1 MGKTVAKTGT
11 KSNLAIWIAGGVV
24 AIGGILAY
32 LRTNTNK
39 LLNMAE
45 FKLTDVR
52 IKNVKVLETNI
63 CTSVLIQNPSDL
75 AVNLT
80 ALKVE
85 FIRLAG
91 GEKKVL
97 ATSPTTKLVI
107 PKNGNINYNI
117 NFAIS
122 NVQILQM
129 VNGAIQTGIE
139 SQFKGKISIRIK
151 CEVAGQYIEKEIP
164 YL

>member
-1 MGKTVAKTGT
+1 MGKTVAKTGS

-24 AIGGILAY
+24 AIGGVLAY
-32 LRTNTNK
+32 LRTNANK

-45 FKLTDVR
+45 FKLTDV
-52 IKNVKVLETNI
+52 KVLSVKLMTTNLRA
-63 CTSVLIQNPSDL
+63 SVLIQNPSDL

-80 ALKVE
+80 ALRVE
-85 FIRLAG
+85 FLRLSN

-97 ATSPTTKLVI
+97 ATSPNTKLVI

-117 NFAIS
+117 NFEIS
-122 NVQILQM
+122 NLQVAQM
-129 VNGAIQTGIE
+129 VSGAIQTGIE

>member
-1 MGKTVAKTGT
+1 MSKTPQKTGS
-11 KSNLAIWIAGGVV
+11 KSNIAIWLIGGVV
-24 AIGGILAY
+24 AVGGLLAY

-39 LLNMAE
+39 LLNMAD

-52 IKNVKVLETNI
+52 ILNVKVLETNI
-63 CTSVLIQNPSDL
+63 RTSVLIQNPSDL
-75 AVNLT
+75 AINLT
-80 ALKVE
+80 AFKVE
-85 FIRLAG
+85 FIRLSN

-122 NVQILQM
+122 NVQVLQM
-129 VNGAIQTGIE
+129 VSGAIQTGIE

>member
-1 MGKTVAKTGT
+1 MGKTVAKTGS

-24 AIGGILAY
+24 AIGGVLAY
-32 LRTNTNK
+32 LRTNANK

-52 IKNVKVLETNI
+52 IQSVKLMTITVRTG
-63 CTSVLIQNPSDL
+63 VLISNPSDL

-80 ALKVE
+80 ALRVE
-85 FIRLAG
+85 FLRLSN

-97 ATSPTTKLVI
+97 ATSPNTKLVI

-117 NFAIS
+117 NFDIS
-122 NVQILQM
+122 TLQIASM
-129 VNGAIQTGIE
+129 ISGAVQTGIE
-139 SQFKGKISIRIK
+139 SQLKGKISIRIK

>member
-1 MGKTVAKTGT
+1 MGKITAKTGT
-11 KSNLAIWIAGGVV
+11 KSNIAIWIAGGVV
-24 AIGGILAY
+24 AIGGFLMFA
-32 LRTNTNK
+32 RTNANK
-39 LLNMAE
+39 LLNMAD

-52 IKNVKVLETNI
+52 VMNVKVLSTAI
-63 CTSVLIQNPSDL
+63 RASVTISNPSAL

-80 ALKVE
+80 ALRVE
-85 FIRLAG
+85 FLRLAD

-107 PKNGNINYNI
+107 PKSGNINYNI
-117 NFAIS
+117 NFDIS
-122 NVQILQM
+122 NIQVMQM
-129 VNGAIQTGIE
+129 VSGAIQTGIE